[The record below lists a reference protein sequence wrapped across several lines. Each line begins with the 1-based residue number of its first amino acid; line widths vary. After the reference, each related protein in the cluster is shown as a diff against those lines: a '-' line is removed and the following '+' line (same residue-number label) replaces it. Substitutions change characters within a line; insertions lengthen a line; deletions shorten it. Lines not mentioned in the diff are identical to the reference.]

1 MENLASTEILVE
13 GSDSW
18 KYAGNLGLGRR
29 SIRAITLNNELFT
42 MGIFSYLIYPLFI
55 IKKRGFLTLCI
66 TKPSTES

>member
-42 MGIFSYLIYPLFI
+42 MGILSYLIYLLFI
-55 IKKRGFLTLCI
+55 IKKKGNL
-66 TKPSTES
+66 